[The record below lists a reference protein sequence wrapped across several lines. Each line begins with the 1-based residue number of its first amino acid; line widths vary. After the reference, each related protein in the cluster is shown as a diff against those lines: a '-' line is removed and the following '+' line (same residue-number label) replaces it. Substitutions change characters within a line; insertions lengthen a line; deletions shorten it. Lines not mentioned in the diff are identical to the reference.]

1 VLASLALV
9 VSLWLLLQAVTML
22 YTWSTSYGA
31 TGELTVGQCDEIRQG
46 WSRLLRCEG
55 ELVVEPGA
63 EPVPSRAVGGVAAF
77 DPGGPD
83 QGAVIEVYYR
93 RGRTDRVFPQRGRSV
108 ELARVIIDA
117 IPLTILV
124 VGLAAWLL
132 SWSLTRRYVPADGTF
147 DEQVSQRFVFRSYAR
162 RWVLVG
168 AAWLVVDRLLVSR
181 LLGPVS
187 LG

>member
-1 VLASLALV
+1 MGCRTAS
-9 VSLWLLLQAVTML
+9 
-22 YTWSTSYGA
+22 
-31 TGELTVGQCDEIRQG
+31 
-46 WSRLLRCEG
+46 
-55 ELVVEPGA
+55 
-63 EPVPSRAVGGVAAF
+63 
-77 DPGGPD
+77 
-83 QGAVIEVYYR
+83 
-93 RGRTDRVFPQRGRSV
+93 
-108 ELARVIIDA
+108 A